1 MGVIKSGII
10 GPIRK
15 KVGPSVNRIH
25 RKTNV
30 VSAPYRLSNKPP
42 TVKQLEEQT
51 KFSLLNSFLSNIDQL
66 VKPGFKKYAT
76 SKTQVNAA
84 YKFNFPHAFIFTEDH
99 ISLNLPEIMYSKGRI
114 ATPDDTELILTDNL
128 IQFNWAAQPQNPS
141 CQFSDRASFLL
152 YNPEKEQSLQF
163 IDVADR
169 YDREYSV
176 KIPIDFKGNTIHC
189 YMSFASADGKLAGD
203 SVYIGIIIP

>member
-15 KVGPSVNRIH
+15 KVGPSVNRVH

-30 VSAPYRLSNKPP
+30 VTATYRTSNKPP
-42 TVKQLEEQT
+42 TAKQLNEQA
-51 KFSLLNSFLSNIDQL
+51 KFSLLNSFLSNIEEL
-66 VKPGFKKYAT
+66 VKPGFKKYAN
-76 SKTQVNAA
+76 SKTEINAA
-84 YKFNFPHAFIFTEDH
+84 YKFNFPHAFLVTEDQ
-99 ISLNLPEIMYSKGRI
+99 ISLNLPEIMYSRGRI
-114 ATPDDTELILTDNL
+114 ATPDDTELILTNNL
-128 IQFNWAAQPQNPS
+128 IQFNWAQQSQNPS

-152 YNPEKEQSLQF
+152 YNQEKEQSLQF

-169 YDREYSV
+169 YDREYNV
-176 KIPIDFKGNTIHC
+176 KIPIDFKGDTLHC

>member
-1 MGVIKSGII
+1 
-10 GPIRK
+10 
-15 KVGPSVNRIH
+15 
-25 RKTNV
+25 
-30 VSAPYRLSNKPP
+30 
-42 TVKQLEEQT
+42 
-51 KFSLLNSFLSNIDQL
+51 
-66 VKPGFKKYAT
+66 
-76 SKTQVNAA
+76 
-84 YKFNFPHAFIFTEDH
+84 
-99 ISLNLPEIMYSKGRI
+99 MYSKGRI
-114 ATPDDTELILTDNL
+114 ATPDDTELILRDNL

-169 YDREYSV
+169 YDREYNV

>member
-42 TVKQLEEQT
+42 TIKQLEEQT

-76 SKTQVNAA
+76 SKTEVNAA
-84 YKFNFPHAFIFTEDH
+84 YKFNFPHAFILTEDH
-99 ISLNLPEIMYSKGRI
+99 ILLNLPEIMYSKGRI
-114 ATPDDTELILTDNL
+114 TTPDEPELIAVEDQ
-128 IQFNWAAQPQNPS
+128 IQFTWEAQPQNPS

-163 IDVADR
+163 IDVVDR
-169 YDREYSV
+169 YDREYIV
-176 KIPIDFKGNTIHC
+176 KIPIDFKGDTLHC